1 MMTAPLLSQRRPWRL
16 ISGLLA
22 LVLLIGAWL
31 YRESWAPLLLDAGHP
46 ILSRLSSWHN
56 PIQLSL
62 AEDPDSLQAQM
73 TALEAENQ
81 LYQKKQA
88 ALETIAQENQE
99 LRGLLKI
106 EMPKAY
112 QKITAQV
119 ILRPPHQWFES
130 LIIDRGFESGLSV
143 NQVVLNAEGVVG
155 KLIEVSAKTAKVQLT
170 SHPEAMVSCLVGV
183 EHVPGVLSGQYRNQ
197 PAQLRYLQNHAQIKA
212 GTEVKTS
219 GLGGVYPPG
228 LLLGRVLSV
237 KIDPALPVPEVS
249 VNLTPLEKNID
260 FLVVLVPES

>member
-16 ISGLLA
+16 VSWVLA
-22 LVLLIGAWL
+22 LVLLLGAWL
-31 YRESWAPLLLDAGHP
+31 YRESWSPLLLDAGHP
-46 ILSRLSSWHN
+46 LLSRLSSWHN
-56 PIQLSL
+56 PFQVSL
-62 AEDPDSLQAQM
+62 GEDPESMGSQM
-73 TALEAENQ
+73 MALEAENQ
-81 LYQKKQA
+81 LYKKKQA

-99 LRGLLKI
+99 LRGLLAL

-112 QKITAQV
+112 QKVSAQV

-130 LIIDRGFESGLSV
+130 LVIDRGFEAGLSV

-183 EHVPGVLSGQYRNQ
+183 EHVPGVLTGQYRNQ
-197 PAQLRYLQNHAQIKA
+197 PAQLRYLQNHVQIKA
-212 GTEVKTS
+212 GTEVTTS

-228 LLLGRVLSV
+228 LLLGRVKSV
-237 KIDPALPVPEVS
+237 KKDPALPVPDVS
-249 VNLTPLEKNID
+249 VELSPLEKNID